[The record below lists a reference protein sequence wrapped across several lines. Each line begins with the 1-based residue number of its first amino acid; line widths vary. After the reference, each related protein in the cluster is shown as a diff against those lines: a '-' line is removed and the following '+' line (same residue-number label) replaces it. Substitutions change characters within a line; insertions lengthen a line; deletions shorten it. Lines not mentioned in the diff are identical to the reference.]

1 MSYFDGAILE
11 CDDCGG
17 ERDGC
22 TIKHHRNGKAPSD
35 LMRAIENCAIERDWT
50 VEPVPTYE
58 RISGK
63 YWRGPLCAADE
74 RKERETEMLQANGW
88 VELPE

>member
-17 ERDGC
+17 ERQGC
-22 TIKHHRNGKAPSD
+22 TLKHERNGKAPAD
-35 LMRAIENCAIERDWT
+35 LKRAIENCAVERKWT
-50 VEPVPTYE
+50 AEPASNRYQ
-58 RISGK
+58 GK

-74 RKERETEMLQANGW
+74 RRERMDAMLVDVGRGE
-88 VELPE
+88 VLE